1 MAGMRRSAVSAATS
15 ERDGRVELRQVSKF
29 FETGSHLA
37 VDRADLDIVAGEFMT
52 LLGPSG
58 SGKSTTLNMIAGF
71 ERATS
76 GEILIGGTNVDS
88 LPPYK
93 RGLGM
98 VFQHYALFPH
108 LTVLENIAFPLRRR
122 KVPKAEALLRSE
134 QVLELVGLAG
144 YGKRRPRELSGGQQ
158 QRVAL
163 ARAVVFNPP
172 VLLMDE
178 PLGALDKN
186 LRGLLQREI
195 SRMHQELGIT
205 FIFVTH
211 DQEEALALSDRIA
224 VFNDGRIEQIGT
236 AEDLYE
242 RPASVF
248 VAEFLGDSNLFH
260 GTLGSTSRG
269 HSLRAEGLD
278 IAVNA
283 APGTLDGPHAVM
295 VRPEKVTLSPHDI
308 TPPGDVSLSARIS
321 DVVYLGSQR
330 KIRFTCDNGMRG
342 TCLEV
347 VGSIDGSSVRA
358 GDRVHVSWNA
368 ADAVLLANQ
377 PKEMTAHV

>member
-122 KVPKAEALLRSE
+122 KVPKAEAFLRAE

-144 YGKRRPRELSGGQQ
+144 YGKRRPRDLSGGQQ

-260 GTLGSTSRG
+260 GMLGSTSRG

-278 IAVNA
+278 IAVKA

-295 VRPEKVTLSPHDI
+295 VRPEKVTLSPHDT

-342 TCLEV
+342 SCLEV
-347 VGSIDGSSVRA
+347 VGSIDGSSVRT
-358 GDRVHVSWNA
+358 GDRVHVSWNV
-368 ADAVLLANQ
+368 ADAVLLSNQ

>member
-1 MAGMRRSAVSAATS
+1 
-15 ERDGRVELRQVSKF
+15 
-29 FETGSHLA
+29 
-37 VDRADLDIVAGEFMT
+37 MT

-269 HSLRAEGLD
+269 HRLRAEGLD

-283 APGTLDGPHAVM
+283 APGTLEGPHAVM

-368 ADAVLLANQ
+368 AVLLANQ

>member
-1 MAGMRRSAVSAATS
+1 
-15 ERDGRVELRQVSKF
+15 
-29 FETGSHLA
+29 
-37 VDRADLDIVAGEFMT
+37 
-52 LLGPSG
+52 
-58 SGKSTTLNMIAGF
+58 MIAGF

-122 KVPKAEALLRSE
+122 RVPKAEAFLRSE

-224 VFNDGRIEQIGT
+224 VFNDGRIEQVGT

-242 RPASVF
+242 RPRTVF
-248 VAEFLGDSNLFH
+248 VAQFLGESSLFH
-260 GTLGSTSRG
+260 GVATGGADGCAVQTLGTT
-269 HSLRAEGLD
+269 LRAHRGEVGSGD
-278 IAVNA
+278 PA
-283 APGTLDGPHAVM
+283 TLV
-295 VRPEKVTLSPHDI
+295 VRPERIRLLPADRPAPAGNSLRGRVRQEIYLGSSRKLAVELVDGSQVLVRESA
-308 TPPGDVSLSARIS
+308 GDVSASRP
-321 DVVYLGSQR
+321 G
-330 KIRFTCDNGMRG
+330 G
-342 TCLEV
+342 EV
-347 VGSIDGSSVRA
+347 WLTFRA
-358 GDRVHVSWNA
+358 EDA
-368 ADAVLLANQ
+368 AVLPTSPSGAATGSDNTPALTAN
-377 PKEMTAHV
+377 